1 MLTRQL
7 SICRKVLKNT
17 KQIQEEQLQE
27 EKYKNI
33 TKQHYTVI
41 SVNVQN
47 EKAHT
52 L

>member
-1 MLTRQL
+1 MLTWQL
-7 SICRKVLKNT
+7 SICRNDLENT

-33 TKQHYTVI
+33 TNQHYKVI
-41 SVNVQN
+41 SVHVHN